1 MFNKKRYFII
11 LGVLSLFFFFL
22 SFSLAF
28 ALEEKVLLKEPPV
41 AAEITGEIEEAP
53 TVSSSEQPPVAAEI
67 TGEIEEAPPASTEI
81 GKGTIEEREV
91 EEEPPVIK
99 DDKII
104 ELGTFGASLP
114 ELIEKEKEGS
124 PIYSVLLGYKA
135 VRIGDLSVCNQT
147 KYKSACEAAS
157 KFLIIRRIAKN
168 ECGLIKE
175 SSFKDICRRLNKGSC
190 GGLSGW
196 EKDMC
201 AGLLNGDLSL
211 ITKSVSSSGF
221 KNILELKDKYIPGKF
236 DMSRE
241 ILACF
246 SGFKSSNQ
254 EACEIILLG
263 ATDPEMSIKRQIQER
278 FLCEIMFGKEDADKI
293 LERCAADFTYFRHAR
308 MSQDKKACTHINSKY
323 LKYICANTDKSFLSE

>member
-11 LGVLSLFFFFL
+11 LEVLALFFFFL
-22 SFSLAF
+22 SFAF
-28 ALEEKVLLKEPPV
+28 AVEKEVLEE
-41 AAEITGEIEEAP
+41 
-53 TVSSSEQPPVAAEI
+53 PPVAAEI

-147 KYKSACEAAS
+147 KYKSACEEIAKS
-157 KFLIIRRIAKN
+157 FLFIRRIAKN

-196 EKDMC
+196 KKDMC